1 MIEEKNEVEFSILL
15 LITILMNLLA
25 IVIPSYFLY
34 FYIKLKELHSF
45 VCGHIIALSFSILLN
60 NLIKLIPLGSDE
72 KYKTFQ
78 YIQAF
83 LLESLD
89 KFILFILVGQAF
101 ILYIGDTY
109 INFYSKFKRHI
120 FFSSLFGCSGLSF
133 LIGGL
138 YLLFGVKRY
147 GIYFYIDGKIAK
159 KIIDNIIISALL
171 ICNTFLSMRAIW
183 SIKNKTG
190 IENEFIN
197 LMKKHFRRIILMFI
211 VNSIILVESYF
222 IVWEILPVSYIG
234 IDLIYTITC
243 ILINL
248 IYSINE
254 LIIKETKKIFIKK
267 EFGLE
272 SKITKDISLNSE
284 ELANRSITFSDE
296 E

>member
-133 LIGGL
+133 LIGRNRG
-138 YLLFGVKRY
+138 
-147 GIYFYIDGKIAK
+147 A
-159 KIIDNIIISALL
+159 
-171 ICNTFLSMRAIW
+171 
-183 SIKNKTG
+183 
-190 IENEFIN
+190 E
-197 LMKKHFRRIILMFI
+197 
-211 VNSIILVESYF
+211 
-222 IVWEILPVSYIG
+222 
-234 IDLIYTITC
+234 
-243 ILINL
+243 
-248 IYSINE
+248 
-254 LIIKETKKIFIKK
+254 KEPSRM
-267 EFGLE
+267 FGLE
-272 SKITKDISLNSE
+272 LGGRLVQLAHLRGVLRPVAEDRMRRGKRQNGRLNARLVHPLQLRLFAPLRERKAFVHNRPVRGKILYVCAWQDMAMHVHHALRVRE
-284 ELANRSITFSDE
+284 ESRRQKST
-296 E
+296 